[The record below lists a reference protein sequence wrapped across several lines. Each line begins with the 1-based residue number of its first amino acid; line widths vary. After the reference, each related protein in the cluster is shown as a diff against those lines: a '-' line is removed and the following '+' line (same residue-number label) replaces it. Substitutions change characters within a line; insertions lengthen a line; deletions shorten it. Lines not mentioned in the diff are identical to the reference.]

1 MHVMRVVQQIETG
14 LSDLSKETFKS
25 PKQNIQQMA
34 YQTLVRPH
42 LEYASAKPMWDPHT
56 KENAHKIEM
65 VQRLQPGRPQTI
77 MPERLALLHGCTSW
91 AGKHLKRDD
100 QWSVSVSFIM

>member
-1 MHVMRVVQQIETG
+1 MARYWNVTSARYLGVDISNNLSCNMHVTRVVQQMETG

-34 YQTLVRPH
+34 YQTLVRPQ
-42 LEYASAKPMWDPHT
+42 LEYTSAKPMWDPHT

-65 VQRLQPGRPQTI
+65 VQRRAAQ
-77 MPERLALLHGCTSW
+77 
-91 AGKHLKRDD
+91 
-100 QWSVSVSFIM
+100 